1 MEDQYHRNSMNSKIG
16 NKTNKGERGLA
27 GHVADWTSSTVL
39 KVQIVQTNMCLIDIS
54 YHSQVETSKQSNI
67 TRGVAQVKKEKIFFS
82 CNL

>member
-39 KVQIVQTNMCLIDIS
+39 KVQIV
-54 YHSQVETSKQSNI
+54 
-67 TRGVAQVKKEKIFFS
+67 
-82 CNL
+82 